1 MKKKKIQHK
10 LFASYLDDGEKIVH
24 IAHKHP
30 LVLKIKGAKTSFFGI
45 MLPTILY
52 FFVFQDYLTV
62 FLVWWG
68 VGAIG
73 MFYHF
78 IDWYFDAWLLT
89 NIGIVD
95 VEQNGFFDMT
105 STRIEYHMIEGIS
118 YTINGFWRTVFNFGD
133 ITVDKLGAKTSVV
146 LRDANNPKKLERLV
160 MKFQEKY
167 VFEKSVRDHS
177 KLKDMLSEMIA
188 YHVQG
193 DKIKIPK
200 D

>member
-1 MKKKKIQHK
+1 M
-10 LFASYLDDGEKIVH
+10 FASYLDDGEKIVY

-30 LVLKIKGAKTSFFGI
+30 LVLKVNGAKTSFFGVVI
-45 MLPTILY
+45 PTILY
-52 FFVFQDYLTV
+52 FVLFQDYLTV
-62 FLVWWG
+62 FIVWWG
-68 VGAIG
+68 VGLIG

-89 NIGIVD
+89 NLGIVD

-118 YTINGFWRTVFNFGD
+118 YTITGFWRTIFNFGD

-146 LRDANNPKKLERLV
+146 LKDAANPKRLERLV
-160 MKFQEKY
+160 MKFQEKF
-167 VFEKSVRDHS
+167 VFEKSLKDHN

-188 YHVQG
+188 YHVQNE
-193 DKIKIPK
+193 KVKIPK
-200 D
+200 E